1 VSDPTSTD
9 DAVDPEAER
18 PLIEYGSWVADESFN
33 RHAGYAVMNVYAGPR
48 APGRWAR
55 HVQVTVSPTGRS
67 ARVWVDGVEIP
78 IRKDGDGG

>member
-1 VSDPTSTD
+1 V
-9 DAVDPEAER
+9 VDERQDEAEQP
-18 PLIEYGSWVADESFN
+18 PLIQYGSWVADESFN

-55 HVQVTVSPTGRS
+55 HVQVSVSPKGRS

-78 IRKDGDGG
+78 PRKDSDGG